1 MNHTSVV
8 GYDNLSGKILAVAT
22 FNTGSFRDVDRNV
35 YEREGFDTIVVEEH
49 IEFSRKDI
57 YVKDGAIAE
66 RPTFTTTISPGS
78 ITADGVSMVTI
89 SGFPAD
95 STLTI
100 SGPINE
106 TWTETETTTELT
118 VNLPGSYKVRIEN
131 WPYQDAEVTFNAT

>member
-1 MNHTSVV
+1 MDYVSYYEPGTGQIKASY
-8 GYDNLSGKILAVAT
+8 GGLCLDRMDEIYKDLSKIDGIYEGK
-22 FNTGSFRDVDRNV
+22 S
-35 YEREGFDTIVVEEH
+35 
-49 IEFSRKDI
+49 S

-66 RPTFTTTISPGS
+66 RPTFTSSATPVS
-78 ITADGVSMVTI
+78 IPADGVSIVTI

-106 TWTETETTTELT
+106 TWTETEITTELT

-131 WPYQDAEVTFNAT
+131 WPYQDAEVAFNAT